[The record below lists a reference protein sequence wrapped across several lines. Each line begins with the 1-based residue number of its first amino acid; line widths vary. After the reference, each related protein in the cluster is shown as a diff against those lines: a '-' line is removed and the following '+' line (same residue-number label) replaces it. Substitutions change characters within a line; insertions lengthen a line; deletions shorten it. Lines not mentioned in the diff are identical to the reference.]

1 MPVLHIIVAEKLGLN
16 VHLSTAPLH
25 MFVRY
30 TNPQNQRDLSIEP
43 TSGGQ
48 PTRDV
53 WYRENLPMSAMAV
66 EQGLYLRPPT
76 KRESIP
82 HIATTVMASLMS
94 KGRIQATLLVGIP
107 FLVVL

>member
-1 MPVLHIIVAEKLGLN
+1 MRISDWSSDVCSSDLNKLLPTYLASRRGNCVSMPVLHIILAEKLGLN

-43 TSGGQ
+43 TSGGY

-53 WYRENLPMSAMAV
+53 WSREK
-66 EQGLYLRPPT
+66 QIGR
-76 KRESIP
+76 
-82 HIATTVMASLMS
+82 ASW
-94 KGRIQATLLVGIP
+94 RVRVCQYV
-107 FLVVL
+107 